1 MRKLGRVRFAALG
14 VTVLAGCGMDARVTP
29 VEDGLRPCLP
39 GEVQVVQDAP
49 VGCDLVGDVN
59 TLAISWPELDGYDY
73 LIAKDRADQAGCD
86 RVELRDVTPTGV
98 DCDF

>member
-1 MRKLGRVRFAALG
+1 MRGLVVVGALG
-14 VTVLAGCGMDARVTP
+14 ALALTGCGARGTSVTP
-29 VEDGLRPCLP
+29 VEEGLRPCLP